1 LGHIRPFCKTDIPQT
16 ARLHREVFGVP
27 ATRDIDD
34 RYRKYFL
41 RTFLSPPLSDLR
53 PLVHEEDNGRITG
66 FLGIV
71 GRRFML
77 DRRPVS
83 AALSSQFVVHK
94 DARKKFV
101 GVMLL
106 RQFLMGPQALSFADE
121 ANENS
126 RIIWEK
132 LGGSTAAPYS
142 LHWVAPLHPAKFL
155 AAIGPERWRPLMKAA
170 ASLSCLADAAFFSMC
185 RRLASEPIPALTAG
199 ELCSQSVPDLI
210 SNQMQY
216 MLRPCYEAGELQSR
230 IDGSTHTALL
240 RRPAG
245 DIAGWYIYHLSKNRI
260 AEVLQ
265 VGCNP
270 ASAKEVIAHL
280 FADVIDKRAIAVSG
294 RLEPHIAQA
303 LPLRFPIFYRRLGT
317 MLIHSKDLRILETI
331 RSGNALLS
339 RIDGEWAVRF
349 K

>member
-1 LGHIRPFCKTDIPQT
+1 MGHIRPFGKADIPQA
-16 ARLHREVFGVP
+16 ARLHREVFDVP
-27 ATRDIDD
+27 ATCDIDD
-34 RYRKYFL
+34 RYQKYFL
-41 RTFLSPPLSDLR
+41 RTFLSSPVSDVR
-53 PLVHEEDNGRITG
+53 PLVHEEDDGRITG

-71 GRRFML
+71 GRRFMIGG
-77 DRRPVS
+77 RRVS
-83 AALSSQFVVHK
+83 AALSSQLVVHK
-94 DARKKFV
+94 DARRKFV

-121 ANENS
+121 ANES
-126 RIIWEK
+126 SQKIWVR

-155 AAIGPERWRPLMKAA
+155 AAIGPERWKPLMKAA
-170 ASLSCLADAAFFSMC
+170 AAFGCLADAAFFSMC
-185 RRLASEPIPALTAG
+185 RRLVSDPFPTLTAG
-199 ELCSQSVPDLI
+199 KLCAQSVSELI

-216 MLRPCYEAGELQSR
+216 LLRPCYEVGELQSR
-230 IDGSTHTALL
+230 LDGSSHTALL

-270 ASAKEVIAHL
+270 DSARELIAHL
-280 FADVIDKRAIAVSG
+280 FADVIAKRAIAVSG

-303 LPLRFPIFYRRLGT
+303 LPHRFPILYRRLGT
-317 MLIHSKDLRILETI
+317 MLIHSKDLRILDTI

-349 K
+349 Q

>member
-1 LGHIRPFCKTDIPQT
+1 LGHIRPFCKADIPQT
-16 ARLHREVFGVP
+16 AQLHREVFDVP
-27 ATRDIDD
+27 ATGDIDD
-34 RYRKYFL
+34 RYQTYFL
-41 RTFLSPPLSDLR
+41 RTFLSPSTSDLR
-53 PLVHEEDNGRITG
+53 PLVHEEDDGRITG
-66 FLGIV
+66 FLGVV
-71 GRRFML
+71 GRRFMIG
-77 DRRPVS
+77 RRRVS

-106 RQFLMGPQALSFADE
+106 RQFLMGPQDLSFADE
-121 ANENS
+121 SNESS
-126 RIIWEK
+126 RKIWER
-132 LGGSTAAPYS
+132 LGGTIAAPYS

-155 AAIGPERWRPLMKAA
+155 AAIGPERWKPFMKAA
-170 ASLSCLADAAFFSMC
+170 ASFACLADAAFFSMC
-185 RRLASEPIPALTAG
+185 RRLFRDPSPALIAG
-199 ELCSQSVPDLI
+199 RLSAQSVPELI
-210 SNQMQY
+210 SNQTQY
-216 MLRPCYEAGELQSR
+216 MLRPCYEVGELQRR

-245 DIAGWYIYHLSKNRI
+245 DVAGWYIYHLAKNRI

-270 ASAKEVIAHL
+270 ESAREVIAHL
-280 FADVIDKRAIAVSG
+280 FADVVNKRAIAVSG

-303 LPLRFPIFYRRLGT
+303 LPLHFPILYRRLGT
-317 MLIHSKDLRILETI
+317 MLIHSKDLLILETI

-349 K
+349 Q